1 MVLEANQPEAGTWQ
15 KQAHTAASGI
25 RKRVLE
31 HTINTNGGYLS
42 QACSSAE
49 IFASLYTHILHIEP
63 SQAPMIP
70 LPFPGTPSANN
81 ANYFTGYLYNGPKAP
96 HLDRFYLSP
105 VQYALVLY
113 ATLVE
118 TGRLAPEGLAM
129 FNQDGST
136 VEMIGAE
143 HSPGHEITAGSLG
156 QTLSQVVGI
165 SLGRKRKGES
175 GRNFIFLSDGE
186 LQIGQTWE
194 AMEIMHF
201 HKVDNIVIIV
211 DVNGQQADGAM
222 KTVMDIEPIDQRLA
236 AFGAHVVR
244 IDGHNIEELT
254 AAANLEPDGQPL
266 VILACTDPCRGIPLL
281 EQRRPKL
288 HYVRFKD
295 EVERRAYIELLERW
309 NEEEA

>member
-1 MVLEANQPEAGTWQ
+1 MAPQASQKEADTWQ
-15 KQAHTAASGI
+15 KQAHKVASGI

-31 HTINTNGGYLS
+31 HTIHTNGGYLS

-49 IFASLYTHILHIEP
+49 IFAALYTYILNIEP

-70 LPFPGTPSANN
+70 PPFPGAPSASNSN
-81 ANYFTGYLYNGPKAP
+81 TFTGHLYNGPKAP

-118 TGRLAPEGLAM
+118 TGRMAPQGLAM

-156 QTLSQVVGI
+156 QALSQVVGI

-175 GRNFIFLSDGE
+175 GRNFIFMSDGE

-201 HKVDNIVIIV
+201 YKVDNIVMIV
-211 DVNGQQADGAM
+211 DMNGQQADGAM
-222 KTVMDIEPIDQRLA
+222 QDVMDIEPIDQRLE
-236 AFGAHVVR
+236 AFGARVVKL
-244 IDGHNIEELT
+244 DGHDVEGLAK
-254 AAANLEPDGQPL
+254 AASLEPDGRSL
-266 VILACTDPCRGIPLL
+266 VILACTDPCRGIQLL

-295 EVERRAYIELLERW
+295 ESERLAYVALLERW
-309 NEEEA
+309 NEEAA